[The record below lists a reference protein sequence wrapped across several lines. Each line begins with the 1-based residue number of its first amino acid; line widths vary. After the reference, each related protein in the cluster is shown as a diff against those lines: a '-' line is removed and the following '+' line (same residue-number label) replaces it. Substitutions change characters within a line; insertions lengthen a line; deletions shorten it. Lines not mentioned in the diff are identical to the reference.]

1 MRAIVFLLLITLLQP
16 ALAQRPKIGLALAG
30 GGAKGSAHIAVL
42 KALEENN
49 IAVDYIAGTSIGAYV
64 GGLYALGYSADEIQT
79 IMFEADFNRG
89 YSDAIAREDLTF
101 RRKQQKDRF
110 NIPFE
115 LGFRDGRLQVS
126 SGLLQGQTMSELY
139 RGSVGAI
146 PNLDDFDELPIPF
159 RAVATDLVTSNAV
172 ILDRGDLIRVMQ
184 ASATVPGALTPT
196 EIDDRLLV
204 DGGLSNN
211 LPVTLVREMGADIV
225 IAVDISSTLLGREDL
240 QNSVSVLRQ
249 ITAFLTNR
257 SVVDERTRLDAADIY
272 IRPEIN
278 QLSTTDFSVL
288 PRAFEAG
295 TAAAEL
301 QSEALS
307 QLSLSDE
314 EYASYLANK
323 VALAEELRASA
334 LADVESI
341 RLVNDSSISDTYIL
355 ETLGLESGEP
365 ISNEQL
371 IAGLEQ
377 VYTLGYFE
385 RVNAE
390 FLDDANGRSLFV
402 EVREKS
408 WGPNYIDM
416 GLGWEDDFSLNSIL
430 NADVALTMG
439 DLTRNGGQVRTELG
453 LGTDKEFSTEF
464 YQPLDQRRRYYSTN
478 KYSFLRSSRDAFIE
492 NQRAVTLDVSAHQL
506 DLGVGANF
514 LRTGIVESGIRF
526 LDGNISNE
534 VFLDDDI
541 NYAARGFY
549 LKVGYDTLNTI
560 SFPTRGNRFTLE
572 FTDLRE
578 DVDNLNFDGSAPSLG
593 KYDSQQV
600 DASWKGV
607 LSFRNHSLV
616 GKALFTTMSSDIDT
630 SINLAQLGGFLNLSG
645 YHKGALVGH
654 KRLFSS
660 VVYQYSMNRNLFGL
674 NNFPLRFGVSLETG
688 NVWQADQTID
698 TDDLILAGSVYVATE
713 TTLGP
718 IALGIGSAE
727 GNASAVYFY
736 LGKNF

>member
-1 MRAIVFLLLITLLQP
+1 MRLTIFLLLCLFLQP

-79 IMFEADFNRG
+79 IMFDADFNRG

-115 LGFRDGRLQVS
+115 VGFRSGRLQIA

-146 PNLDDFDELPIPF
+146 PNLDDFDDLPIPF

-172 ILDRGDLIRVMQ
+172 VLDRGDLVRVMQ

-196 EIDDRLLV
+196 EIDERLLV

-211 LPVTLVREMGADIV
+211 LPITLVREMGADIV
-225 IAVDISSTLLGREDL
+225 IAVDISATLFAREDL
-240 QNSVSVLRQ
+240 QNSVTVLRQ

-257 SVVDERTRLDAADIY
+257 SVVDERTRLEPADIY

-295 TAAAEL
+295 TAAAAL
-301 QSEALS
+301 QSEALAE
-307 QLSLSDE
+307 LSLSDE
-314 EYASYLANK
+314 DYQNYLDNK
-323 VALAEELRASA
+323 AALTKTLRETA
-334 LADVESI
+334 LADVSSI
-341 RLVNDSSISDTYIL
+341 RLLNDSSISDTYIR
-355 ETLGLESGEP
+355 ETLGLESGRP
-365 ISNEQL
+365 ISNDQL

-377 VYTLGYFE
+377 IYTLGFFE

-390 FLDDANGRSLFV
+390 FLDGASGRTLFV
-402 EVREKS
+402 EVKEKS
-408 WGPNYIDM
+408 WGPNYIDA
-416 GLGWEDDFSLNSIL
+416 GIGWEDDFSLNSIL
-430 NADVALTMG
+430 TADLALTMG
-439 DLTRNGGQVRTELG
+439 DLTRNGGEVRTELG

-464 YQPLDQRRRYYSTN
+464 YQPLEQRRRFYSTN
-478 KYSFLRSSRDAFIE
+478 KYSFRRSNRDAFIE

-506 DLGVGANF
+506 DFGVGANF
-514 LRTGIVESGIRF
+514 LRTGIVETGIRF
-526 LDGNISNE
+526 LDGSISNE
-534 VFLDDDI
+534 IFLGDDI
-541 NYAARGFY
+541 NYSARGTYF
-549 LKVGYDTLNTI
+549 KVGYDTLNTI

-572 FTDLRE
+572 FTSLSE
-578 DVDNLNFDGSAPSLG
+578 DVDNLNFDGTSASAG
-593 KYDSQQV
+593 EYDSQQL
-600 DASWKGV
+600 DASWKGA
-607 LSFRNHSLV
+607 LSFRNHSFV
-616 GKALFTTMSSDIDT
+616 GKAVFTTMSSDIDT

-660 VVYQYSMNRNLFGL
+660 IVYQYSLNRNLFGL
-674 NNFPLRFGVSLETG
+674 NNLPLRFGVSLETG
-688 NVWQADQTID
+688 NVWQADQSID
-698 TDDLILAGSVYVATE
+698 TSDLILAGSLYVATE

-727 GNASAVYFY
+727 GNQSAVYFY

>member
-1 MRAIVFLLLITLLQP
+1 MRVIVFLLLLFLLQP

-64 GGLYALGYSADEIQT
+64 GGLFALGYSADEIQA

-115 LGFRDGRLQVS
+115 FGFRNGRLQVA

-146 PNLDDFDELPIPF
+146 PNLDDFDDLPIPF

-172 ILDRGDLIRVMQ
+172 VLDRGDMIRVMQ

-196 EIDDRLLV
+196 EIDGRLLV

-211 LPVTLVREMGADIV
+211 LPATLVREMGADIV
-225 IAVDISSTLLGREDL
+225 IAVDISSTLLARQDL

-257 SVVDERTRLDAADIY
+257 SVLDERTRLEPTDIY

-295 TAAAEL
+295 TAAAAL
-301 QSEALS
+301 QSEALA

-314 EYASYLANK
+314 EYQSYLDDKAAK
-323 VALAEELRASA
+323 ARRLRAPALANVAG
-334 LADVESI
+334 I
-341 RLVNDSSISDTYIL
+341 RLINDSNISDTFIL
-355 ETLGLESGEP
+355 ETLGLESGRP
-365 ISNEQL
+365 ISNGQL
-371 IAGLEQ
+371 IAGLENI
-377 VYTLGYFE
+377 YTLGFFE

-390 FLDDANGRSLFV
+390 FIDGANGRTLFV
-402 EVREKS
+402 EVKEKS
-408 WGPNYIDM
+408 WGPNYIEA
-416 GLGWEDDFSLNSIL
+416 GVGWEDDFSINSIL
-430 NADVALTMG
+430 TADLALTLA
-439 DLTRNGGQVRTELG
+439 DLTRNGGEVRTELG
-453 LGTDKEFSTEF
+453 LGTDKEFSTQF
-464 YQPLDQRRRYYSTN
+464 YQPLEQRRRYYSTN
-478 KYSFLRSSRDAFIE
+478 TYSFRRSNRDAFIE
-492 NQRAVTLDVSAHQL
+492 NRRAVTLDVSAHQL
-506 DLGVGANF
+506 DLGIGANF
-514 LRTGIVESGIRF
+514 LRTGIVETGFRF
-526 LDGNISNE
+526 LKGSIGNE
-534 VFLDDDI
+534 VFLGDEI
-541 NYAARGFY
+541 NYSARGAYF
-549 LKVGYDTLNTI
+549 KVGYDTLNMI
-560 SFPTRGNRFTLE
+560 SFPTRGQRFTLE
-572 FTDLRE
+572 FTDLIE
-578 DVDNLNFDGSAPSLG
+578 HVDNVNFDGTSPRTG
-593 KYDSQQV
+593 KYDSQQL

-607 LSFRNHSLV
+607 LSFRKHSLV
-616 GKALFTTMSSDIDT
+616 GKAIYTTMSSEIDT

-660 VVYQYSMNRNLFGL
+660 LVYQYSMSRNLFGL

-688 NVWQADQTID
+688 NVWQADQSID
-698 TDDLILAGSVYVATE
+698 PGDLILAGSVYVATE

-718 IALGIGSAE
+718 IAIGIGSAE
-727 GNASAVYFY
+727 GDQNAVYFY

>member
-1 MRAIVFLLLITLLQP
+1 MRLTIFLLLCILLQP
-16 ALAQRPKIGLALAG
+16 ALAQRPRIGLALAG

-115 LGFRDGRLQVS
+115 FGFRNGRLQAA

-146 PNLDDFDELPIPF
+146 PNLDDFDDLPIPF

-172 ILDRGDLIRVMQ
+172 VLDRGDMIRVMQ

-196 EIDDRLLV
+196 EIDERLLV

-211 LPVTLVREMGADIV
+211 LPITLVREMGADIV
-225 IAVDISSTLLGREDL
+225 IAVDISATLLARQDL

-257 SVVDERTRLDAADIY
+257 SVLDERTRLEPADIY

-295 TAAAEL
+295 TAAAAL
-301 QSEALS
+301 HSEALR

-314 EYASYLANK
+314 EYQGYLDDKA
-323 VALAEELRASA
+323 AAAQRLRAPA
-334 LADVESI
+334 LADVSSI
-341 RLVNDSSISDTYIL
+341 RLINDSTISDTYIL
-355 ETLGLESGEP
+355 ETLSLESGRP
-365 ISNEQL
+365 ISNDQL
-371 IAGLEQ
+371 IAGLENI
-377 VYTLGYFE
+377 YTLGFFE

-390 FLDDANGRSLFV
+390 FIDGANGRTLFV
-402 EVREKS
+402 EVKEKS
-408 WGPNYIDM
+408 WGPNYIEA
-416 GLGWEDDFSLNSIL
+416 GVGWEDDFSINSIL
-430 NADVALTMG
+430 TADLALTMG
-439 DLTRNGGQVRTELG
+439 DLTRNGGEVRTELG
-453 LGTDKEFSTEF
+453 LGTDKEFSTQF
-464 YQPLDQRRRYYSTN
+464 YQPLEQRRRYYSTN
-478 KYSFLRSSRDAFIE
+478 TYSFRSSNRDAFIE
-492 NQRAVTLDVSAHQL
+492 NKRAVTLDVASHQL
-506 DLGVGANF
+506 DLGIGANF
-514 LRTGIVESGIRF
+514 LRTGIVETGLRF
-526 LDGNISNE
+526 LDGSIGNE
-534 VFLDDDI
+534 VFLGDDT
-541 NYAARGFY
+541 NYSARGFY
-549 LKVGYDTLNTI
+549 FKVGYDTLNMI
-560 SFPTRGNRFTLE
+560 SFPTRGHRFTLE
-572 FTDLRE
+572 FTDLSE
-578 DVDNLNFDGSAPSLG
+578 DVDNVNFDGSSASAEN
-593 KYDSQQV
+593 YDSQQL

-616 GKALFTTMSSDIDT
+616 GKAIYTTTSSDIDT

-645 YHKGALVGH
+645 YHKDALVGH

-660 VVYQYSMNRNLFGL
+660 IVYQYSMNRNLFGL
-674 NNFPLRFGVSLETG
+674 QSFPMRFGVSVEAG
-688 NVWQADQTID
+688 NVWQAEQSID
-698 TDDLILAGSVYVATE
+698 PGNLILAGSIYVASE

-718 IALGIGSAE
+718 IAIGIGSAE
-727 GNASAVYFY
+727 GNQNAVYFY